1 MRTLTALLLLAATTL
16 LAGPA
21 TGQTT
26 KPASSPASDFSRAEP
41 RTPLPEP
48 ARTALESIQA
58 PALAAHIAFLASP
71 ALEGRGLTSRGL
83 DAAAEYL
90 ASSLALAGIPP
101 LAAAGQ
107 ESGATAAYFQQVP
120 IRELRS
126 LSAAITVERR
136 AGGQVHSRE
145 FISGVDC
152 LVPVLP
158 PQTTTAPVVFVGYG
172 ISEPKLGRDDLAG
185 MDLQGKVVLVL
196 GGLPPGSQ
204 WQAPELVARYGNQKA
219 RQRYAAKLQALRPHK
234 PLAVLAVEAA
244 DSITRTIREDSPEE
258 YRYRPF
264 DPVASPDDVPPLV
277 QVSPVVADA
286 LLASLG
292 LTSQSAETSRSRDQ
306 PGVSATIRVSGT
318 ETLTWG
324 RNVVGVIAGSDP
336 KLRDEAVV
344 IGAHMDHLGRVGE
357 TTYPGADDNAS
368 GVASLLE
375 IARALQRSEPKPKRT
390 VVVAFW
396 TGEEEGKLGSSYW
409 VRHPLWP
416 LDRTVAYLN
425 LDMVGHPWLAE
436 EIRTL
441 VTDAKFPN
449 GEAFLAGLDPADF
462 VEPGVADWAPELGE
476 ALIRAGHATGLAL
489 HLDRTDGTH
498 GGSDYRDF
506 ARAGVPWV
514 RFFGNFFPGYHEP
527 TDTPDKV
534 NPEQVRRVARL
545 CLATAYLLADS

>member
-1 MRTLTALLLLAATTL
+1 MRKLTALLLLAVATL

-26 KPASSPASDFSRAEP
+26 KPASTSTSDFSRAEP
-41 RTPLPEP
+41 AQPLPEP
-48 ARTALESIQA
+48 ARAALESIQA
-58 PALAAHIAFLASP
+58 PTLAAHIAFLASP

-90 ASSLALAGIPP
+90 ASSLAVAGIPP
-101 LAAAGQ
+101 LAATGK

-120 IRELRS
+120 IRELRN
-126 LSAAITVERR
+126 LSAGITVERR
-136 AGGQVHSRE
+136 AVGQVHTRE
-145 FISGVDC
+145 FLSGVDC

-158 PQTTTAPVVFVGYG
+158 PQTTTASVVFAGYG
-172 ISEPKLGRDDLAG
+172 IPEPALGRDDLAG

-204 WQAPELVARYGNQKA
+204 WQTPDLVARYGDQKA
-219 RQRYAAKLQALRPHK
+219 RQRYAAKLEALRPLK
-234 PLAVLAVEAA
+234 PLAVLAVEAT
-244 DSITRTIREDSPEE
+244 DLMTRTIREDAPEE
-258 YRYRPF
+258 YRFRSY
-264 DPVASPDDVPPLV
+264 DPTASPDDEPPLV
-277 QVSPVVADA
+277 QVSTVVADA
-286 LLASLG
+286 LLASAG
-292 LTSQSAETSRSRDQ
+292 LTSRSAVTARSRDL
-306 PGVSATIRVSGT
+306 PGVTATIRVSGA
-318 ETLTWG
+318 ETLAWG

-336 KLRDEAVV
+336 KLREEAVV
-344 IGAHMDHLGRVGE
+344 IGAHMDHLGRIGE

-375 IARALQRSEPKPKRT
+375 IARALQRCEPKPKRT

-396 TGEEEGKLGSSYW
+396 TGEEEGKLGSGHW

-416 LDRTVAYLN
+416 LGRTVAYLN
-425 LDMVGHPWLAE
+425 LDMVGHPWSVE

-441 VTDAKFPN
+441 VADAKLPN
-449 GEAFLAGLDPADF
+449 GETFLAGLNPADF

-476 ALIRAGHATGLAL
+476 TLIRAGHATGLAL
-489 HLDRTDGTH
+489 HLDRSDGKR

-527 TDTPDKV
+527 ADTPDTLD
-534 NPEQVRRVARL
+534 PEQVRRVARL